1 MNNDSK
7 IIYYN
12 LEQKQLEAVGVRT
25 IFFLSFTS
33 EKGHTVNLDDVLLPK
48 LQEKTCFTQ
57 IIQICTS
64 LYLWQ
69 IKILCLPE
77 WQNMASEW
85 QLPLVTIL
93 RTGWL
98 SVGDLFNTMKSIWV
112 YLQCIKKKGET
123 KTRPVKS
130 GV

>member
-48 LQEKTCFTQ
+48 LQEKMCFTQ

-93 RTGWL
+93 RTG
-98 SVGDLFNTMKSIWV
+98 
-112 YLQCIKKKGET
+112 
-123 KTRPVKS
+123 
-130 GV
+130 